1 MQTRPPRRNPSAAA
15 LHPHPTGLVG
25 TSPEL
30 PGEVR
35 NVTYVRQASNTD
47 IALAQLSAPVT
58 AVSPLGLSKTRPAT
72 GSLLT
77 IAGWGATSSTNP
89 SPATELSTGVVKI
102 SAISSTTIN
111 VVGYAPAA
119 DTSLPVRLRG
129 ALLQHRT
136 GLPAHQPG
144 NHRTSRHHRKMDQN
158 RRARPALMPLAP
170 AVTPVDV
177 PFGDVV

>member
-102 SAISSTTIN
+102 SAISSTTVN

-119 DTSLPVRLRG
+119 DTSACLYNSGAPYFSTGPDCPHTSPETTARVDTIAKWIRTVVRDLP
-129 ALLQHRT
+129 
-136 GLPAHQPG
+136 
-144 NHRTSRHHRKMDQN
+144 
-158 RRARPALMPLAP
+158 
-170 AVTPVDV
+170 
-177 PFGDVV
+177 

>member
-1 MQTRPPRRNPSAAA
+1 M
-15 LHPHPTGLVG
+15 G

-58 AVSPLGLSKTRPAT
+58 AVTPLGLSKTRPAT

-102 SAISSTTIN
+102 SAISATTIN

-119 DTSLPVRLRG
+119 DTSACLYDSGAPYFSTAPGAAPTLVSIESTGPDCPHTNPETTARVDPIAKWIRTVARDLP
-129 ALLQHRT
+129 
-136 GLPAHQPG
+136 
-144 NHRTSRHHRKMDQN
+144 
-158 RRARPALMPLAP
+158 
-170 AVTPVDV
+170 
-177 PFGDVV
+177 